1 MKEIDKK
8 KIINNNN
15 NKNNNINKNKLLHQ
29 DNKNEIPK
37 IIEDEF

>member
-1 MKEIDKK
+1 MRMKEIDKK

-15 NKNNNINKNKLLHQ
+15 NKNKLLHQ

-37 IIEDEF
+37 IIEDEFKSN